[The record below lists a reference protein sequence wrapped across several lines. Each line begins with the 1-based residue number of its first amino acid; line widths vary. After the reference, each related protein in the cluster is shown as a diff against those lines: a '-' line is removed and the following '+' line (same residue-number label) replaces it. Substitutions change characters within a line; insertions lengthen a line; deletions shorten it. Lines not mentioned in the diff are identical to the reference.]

1 VDTNFLTLLTP
12 FLRYTGSHG
21 ITAESSLRDL
31 GLDSM
36 HAVELLFALEDAYD
50 VVFPDELLTDTTFET
65 AGSLWTAIESLL
77 LSTAPPQ

>member
-12 FLRYTGSHG
+12 FLKYTSAQG

-36 HAVELLFALEDAYD
+36 RAVELLFALEDAYD
-50 VVFPDELLTDTTFET
+50 VVFPDDLLTDTTFET

-77 LSTAPPQ
+77 PATVRP